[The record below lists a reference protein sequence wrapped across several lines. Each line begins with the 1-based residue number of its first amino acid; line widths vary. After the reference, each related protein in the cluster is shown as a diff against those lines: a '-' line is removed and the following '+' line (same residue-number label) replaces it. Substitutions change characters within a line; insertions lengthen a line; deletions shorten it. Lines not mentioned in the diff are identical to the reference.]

1 MKCIVV
7 SKMMNTK
14 VMSDCLHSEM
24 HTGAYKFISDSV
36 FPVKCIPVSRMM
48 NIKLMSDFFSLLKY
62 IQVSKMMNTKL
73 MSDSVLLVICLH
85 VIYIF

>member
-1 MKCIVV
+1 
-7 SKMMNTK
+7 
-14 VMSDCLHSEM
+14 M

-48 NIKLMSDFFSLLKY
+48 NIKLISDFFSLLKY

-73 MSDSVLLVICLH
+73 MSDSVFLEKNAYRYTYKLI
-85 VIYIF
+85 